1 MDSPALVLP
10 PSITLVIA
18 LLAIFLSYLV
28 VIKYTVRNN
37 FARTRLGMTS
47 FFFFIVAT
55 LSLSFW
61 QYTLHTLPFA
71 GPFFALGALIGHFV
85 GVRGA
90 EERLKSEGLAHYHEH
105 FAHVHVGALKNM
117 TWWSV
122 VNFYSVAG
130 ALMLINLVGFST
142 VIARSEGF
150 AIATSAVG
158 AFLLGTIAPYLVH
171 LWTIRAQ
178 HHPNSTT
185 SDR

>member
-10 PSITLVIA
+10 SSITLVIA
-18 LLAIFLSYLV
+18 LLALFLSYLV
-28 VIKYTVRNN
+28 VLKYTVRNN

-71 GPFFALGALIGHFV
+71 VPAFAVGILAGYLI

-105 FAHVHVGALKNM
+105 FAHVHVRGLEDV
-117 TWWSV
+117 TWWTV

-130 ALMLINLVGFST
+130 ALVLINLVGFSA
-142 VIARSEGF
+142 VIIRTEAF
-150 AIATSAVG
+150 ALGTSAVG
-158 AFLLGTIAPYLVH
+158 ALLLGSIAPYLVH
-171 LWTIRAQ
+171 LWSISAKHQ
-178 HHPNSTT
+178 PNSIT
-185 SDR
+185 SER